1 MSIAQ
6 RALAAV
12 LSALLL
18 AGCSAVNATPDTP
31 PLDGTAWILASL
43 PGRSAL
49 TGNAPTLAFAA
60 GRAHGSDGCNRYGL
74 GVTLKSPSIAFGPRG
89 MSTQMACSDEVMKQ
103 AESFIGAL
111 NGARTYRVEAG
122 RLQLLGVDGAVL
134 ATFAAQPTSLAGTRW
149 QVTGINN
156 GRQALVSLLGGT
168 TVTMAFDTEGRVSGS
183 AGCNQFNARYEAEGS
198 KIRFLAPAA
207 TRKMCPGEGVMAQEQ
222 QFLKALE
229 AATTVRL
236 EGNRVEFRDA
246 AGAMQVTATRE
257 Q

>member
-1 MSIAQ
+1 MTTRLLRSTG
-6 RALAAV
+6 
-12 LSALLL
+12 LLL
-18 AGCSAVNATPDTP
+18 MMMLTGCTTVGAATDPV
-31 PLDGTAWILASL
+31 PLDGTAWILSAL
-43 PGRSAL
+43 PGRTAL
-49 TGNAPTLAFAA
+49 AGNAPTLAFAD
-60 GRAHGSDGCNRYGL
+60 GRAQGSDGCNRYGL
-74 GVTLKSPSIAFGPRG
+74 GVTMKGSAIAFGPRG
-89 MSTQMACSDEVMKQ
+89 MSTQMACPDEVMKQ
-103 AESFIGAL
+103 GEIFIAAL
-111 NGARTYRVEAG
+111 HGARSYRVEAG
-122 RLQLLGVDGAVL
+122 RLQLLGPDGAVL
-134 ATFAAQPTSLAGTRW
+134 ATFAAQPTALAGTRW

-183 AGCNQFNARYEAEGS
+183 AGCNQFNARYEVEGS

-229 AATTVRL
+229 AATTLRQ

-246 AGAMQVTATRE
+246 GGAMQVTATR

>member
-1 MSIAQ
+1 MTT
-6 RALAAV
+6 RL
-12 LSALLL
+12 LGNTGLLL
-18 AGCSAVNATPDTP
+18 IMMLTGCTTVGAATDPV
-31 PLDGTAWILASL
+31 PLDGTAWILAAL
-43 PGRSAL
+43 PGRPAL
-49 TGNAPTLAFAA
+49 TGAAPTLAFAD
-60 GRAHGSDGCNRYGL
+60 GRAQGSDGCNRYGL
-74 GVTLKSPSIAFGPRG
+74 SVAVKGPSITFGPRG

-122 RLQLLGVDGAVL
+122 RLQLLGADGAVL
-134 ATFAAQPTSLAGTRW
+134 ATFAAQPTTLAGTRW

-236 EGNRVEFRDA
+236 EGSRVEFRDA
-246 AGAMQVTATRE
+246 AGAMQVTATR

>member
-1 MSIAQ
+1 MTMRLFRITG
-6 RALAAV
+6 
-12 LSALLL
+12 LLLMMFL
-18 AGCSAVNATPDTP
+18 AGCTTAGAATDPV
-31 PLDGTAWILASL
+31 PLDGTAWILAAL

-74 GVTLKSPSIAFGPRG
+74 GVTLKGSSIAFGPRG

-103 AESFIGAL
+103 ADSFIAAL
-111 NGARTYRVEAG
+111 HGARTYRVEAG
-122 RLQLLGVDGAVL
+122 RLQLLGADGVVL
-134 ATFAAQPTSLAGTRW
+134 ATFAAQPTTLAGTRW

-156 GRQALVSLLGGT
+156 GRQALVSVLGGT
-168 TVTMAFDTEGRVSGS
+168 TVTMAFDAEGRVSGS
-183 AGCNQFNARYEAEGS
+183 AGCNQFNARYEADGS
-198 KIRFLAPAA
+198 KLRFLAPAA
-207 TRKMCPGEGVMAQEQ
+207 TRKMCPGDGVMAQEQ

>member
-1 MSIAQ
+1 MTLRLFRNAG
-6 RALAAV
+6 
-12 LSALLL
+12 LLL
-18 AGCSAVNATPDTP
+18 AVMMTGCSAMSATADAP
-31 PLDGTAWILASL
+31 PLDGTAWILAAL
-43 PGRSAL
+43 PGRTAL
-49 TGNAPTLAFAA
+49 TGSAPTLAFAA
-60 GRAHGSDGCNRYGL
+60 GRAQGSDGCNRYGL
-74 GVTLKSPSIAFGPRG
+74 GVTTKGSSIAFGPRG
-89 MSTQMACSDEVMKQ
+89 MSTQMACPDEVMKQ

-111 NGARTYRVEAG
+111 HGARTYRVEAG
-122 RLQLLGVDGAVL
+122 RLQLLGADGAVL
-134 ATFAAQPTSLAGTRW
+134 ATFAPQPTSLAGTRW
-149 QVTGINN
+149 QVTSINN

-168 TVTMAFDTEGRVSGS
+168 TVTMAFDAEGRVAGS

-229 AATTVRL
+229 AATTLRL

-257 Q
+257 